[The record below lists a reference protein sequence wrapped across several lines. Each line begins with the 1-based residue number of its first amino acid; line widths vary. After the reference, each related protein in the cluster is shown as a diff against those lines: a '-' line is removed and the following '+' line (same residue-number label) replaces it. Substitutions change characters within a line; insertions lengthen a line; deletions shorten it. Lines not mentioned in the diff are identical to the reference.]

1 MFAARV
7 LFFALLVAFAA
18 AFGPAR
24 MSARTSSALNA
35 EWKPLDDPTA
45 KNADGRCLQK
55 DVDKNGKCPGD
66 SGYKP
71 PVGNAPS
78 NFAEYQKAL
87 KAAKAAKN

>member
-1 MFAARV
+1 MFAARI
-7 LFFALLVAFAA
+7 LFFALLIAFAS

-24 MSARTSSALNA
+24 MSARSSTAVQA
-35 EWKPLDDPTA
+35 EWKPLSDPLE
-45 KNADGRCLQK
+45 KSPDGRCLKK
-55 DVDKNGKCPGD
+55 DLDKNGRCPGD

-87 KAAKAAKN
+87 KAAKKQ

>member
-1 MFAARV
+1 MFTARV
-7 LFFALLVAFAA
+7 IFFALLVAAFAS

-24 MSARTSSALNA
+24 MSARSSTAVQA
-35 EWKPLDDPTA
+35 EWKPLNDPLE
-45 KNADGRCLQK
+45 KSADGRCLKK

-71 PVGNAPS
+71 PVGNAPT

-87 KAAKAAKN
+87 KAAKK